1 MKKTAKILVS
11 LLLVVCLALTFVLV
25 ACNDDETPKGEENA
39 LATSLKVAIKNY
51 IASDAFAEAKLKATT
66 QDRVPIIY
74 SRYLDA
80 NVYTES
86 DANTFKTNLGLI
98 DSVIQDNAL
107 SDALYDADDCPLYT
121 KSSYTYNGVVY
132 ESKNGWQSI
141 VDYVYSWS
149 LMYNQYKQYLSK
161 NGQSDTSYD
170 KYVQII
176 KNYLSKVD
184 SSATY
189 YGTAY
194 GYDKATS
201 AVLTLANLGIDAK
214 EGAPTS
220 YDFVLSYYDKNDED
234 EYYKYLGNPNW
245 IGFSGRPLAAGS
257 LMRAEEKYSL
267 TYEKTMQGIYPYDDS
282 KTDANYNYNINDM
295 INLDRLYD
303 DYGKEIIS
311 DYDSLG
317 DSRYGILYGYI
328 NSIDM
333 SAYVKTTD
341 NSTKYDIIGKWIATL
356 TVDENGNYVLADS
369 VDMAVAIAYVAYSQG
384 VTAPTPVG
392 AFTASVPCIEL

>member
-1 MKKTAKILVS
+1 MKKTAKIVT

-25 ACNDDETPKGEENA
+25 ACNDDETPKAEENA

-51 IASDAFAEAKLKATT
+51 IASDDFAETKLKATT
-66 QDRVPIIY
+66 QDRVPITY

-80 NVYTES
+80 NVYSDS
-86 DANTFKTNLGLI
+86 DANSFKTNLSLI
-98 DSVIQDNAL
+98 DSVIQDDAL
-107 SDALYDADDCPLYT
+107 SDALYDADNCPLYT
-121 KSSYTYNGVVY
+121 KSSYTYDGVVY
-132 ESKNGWQSI
+132 ESKSGWQSI

-149 LMYNQYKQYLSK
+149 LMYNQYKQYLLKSGK
-161 NGQSDTSYD
+161 SDSSFD

-176 KNYLSKVD
+176 KTYLSTVD
-184 SSATY
+184 SSEKY

-201 AVLTLANLGIDAK
+201 TVLTLANLGIDAK
-214 EGAPTS
+214 ECAPTS
-220 YDFVLSYYDKNDED
+220 YDFILSYYDKNIEG

-245 IGFSGRPLAAGS
+245 IGFSGRPLVAGS
-257 LMRAEEKYSL
+257 LMKAEEKYSL

-282 KTDANYNYNINDM
+282 KTDENFNYNIDDM

-303 DYGKEIIS
+303 DYGKKIIS

-328 NSIDM
+328 NGIDM
-333 SAYVKTTD
+333 SAYVKSTD
-341 NSTKYDIIGKWIATL
+341 DNTKYDVIGKWIATL
-356 TVDENGNYVLADS
+356 AIDKDGNYVLADS
-369 VDMAVAIAYVAYSQG
+369 VDMSVAIAYVAFSQG

-392 AFTASVPCIEL
+392 TFTTSTPCIKL

>member
-1 MKKTAKILVS
+1 MKKTAKIVT

-39 LATSLKVAIKNY
+39 LAARLKVAIKNY
-51 IASDAFAEAKLKATT
+51 IDSDDFAEAKLKATT
-66 QDRVPIIY
+66 QDRVPIMY
-74 SRYLDA
+74 SRYLDS
-80 NVYTES
+80 NVYSES
-86 DANTFKTNLGLI
+86 DANLFKTNLALI
-98 DSVIQDNAL
+98 DSVIQDDTL
-107 SDALYDADDCPLYT
+107 SDALYDADNCPLYT
-121 KSSYTYNGVVY
+121 KSSYTYDGVVY
-132 ESKNGWQSI
+132 ESKSGWQSI

-149 LMYNQYKQYLSK
+149 LMYNQYKQYLPKSGK
-161 NGQSDTSYD
+161 SDSSFD

-176 KNYLSKVD
+176 KTYLSTVD
-184 SSATY
+184 SSEKY

-201 AVLTLANLGIDAK
+201 TVLTLANLDIDAK
-214 EGAPTS
+214 ECAPTS
-220 YDFVLSYYDKNDED
+220 FDFVLSYYDKNDEG

-267 TYEKTMQGIYPYDDS
+267 AYEKTMQGIYPYDDS
-282 KTDANYNYNINDM
+282 KTDANYNYNIDDM
-295 INLDRLYD
+295 INLDRLFD

-311 DYDSLG
+311 DYNSLG

-328 NSIDM
+328 NGIDM
-333 SAYVKTTD
+333 SAYVKSTD
-341 NSTKYDIIGKWIATL
+341 DTTKYDIIGKWVATL

-392 AFTASVPCIEL
+392 AFTTSTACVEL

>member
-11 LLLVVCLALTFVLV
+11 LLVVCLALTFVLV

-39 LATSLKVAIKNY
+39 LAARLKVAIKNY
-51 IASDAFAEAKLKATT
+51 IDSDDFAEAKLKATT
-66 QDRVPIIY
+66 QDRVPIMY
-74 SRYLDA
+74 SRYLDS
-80 NVYTES
+80 NVYSES
-86 DANTFKTNLGLI
+86 DANLFKTNLALI
-98 DSVIQDNAL
+98 DSVIQDGAL
-107 SDALYDADDCPLYT
+107 SDALYDADNCPLYT
-121 KSSYTYNGVVY
+121 KSSYTYDGVVY
-132 ESKNGWQSI
+132 ESKSGWQSI

-161 NGQSDTSYD
+161 SGKSDSSFD

-176 KNYLSKVD
+176 KTYLSTVD
-184 SSATY
+184 SSEKY

-201 AVLTLANLGIDAK
+201 TVLTLANLDIDAK
-214 EGAPTS
+214 ECAPTS
-220 YDFVLSYYDKNDED
+220 FDFVLSYYDKNDEG

-267 TYEKTMQGIYPYDDS
+267 AYEKTMQGIYPYDDS
-282 KTDANYNYNINDM
+282 KTDANYNYNIDDM
-295 INLDRLYD
+295 INLDRLFD

-311 DYDSLG
+311 DYNSLG

-328 NSIDM
+328 NGIDM
-333 SAYVKTTD
+333 SAYVKSTD
-341 NSTKYDIIGKWIATL
+341 DTTKYDIIGKWVATL

-392 AFTASVPCIEL
+392 AFTTSTACVEL

>member
-1 MKKTAKILVS
+1 MKKTAKIVA

-25 ACNDDETPKGEENA
+25 ACNDDETPKGEENS
-39 LATSLKVAIKNY
+39 LATSLKVAIKDY

-66 QDRVPIIY
+66 QDRVPIMY

-80 NVYTES
+80 NVYTEN

-161 NGQSDTSYD
+161 NGLSDTSYD

-176 KNYLSKVD
+176 KTYLSTVD

-201 AVLTLANLGIDAK
+201 TILTLANLGIDAK
-214 EGAPTS
+214 ECVPTS
-220 YDFVLSYYDKNDED
+220 YDFVLSYYDKNEEG

-245 IGFSGRPLAAGS
+245 IGFSGRPLVAGS

-267 TYEKTMQGIYPYDDS
+267 TYEKTMQGIYPYDES
-282 KTDANYNYNINDM
+282 KTDANYNYNIDDM

-311 DYDSLG
+311 DYNSLG

-328 NSIDM
+328 NGIDM
-333 SAYVKTTD
+333 SAYVKSTD
-341 NSTKYDIIGKWIATL
+341 DTAKYNIIGKWIATL

-369 VDMAVAIAYVAYSQG
+369 VDLAVAIAYVAYSQG
-384 VTAPTPVG
+384 VAAPTPVG

>member
-1 MKKTAKILVS
+1 MKKTAKIVT

-39 LATSLKVAIKNY
+39 LAARLKVAIKNY
-51 IASDAFAEAKLKATT
+51 IDSDDFAEAKLKATT
-66 QDRVPIIY
+66 QDRVPIMY
-74 SRYLDA
+74 SRYLDS
-80 NVYTES
+80 NVYSES
-86 DANTFKTNLGLI
+86 DANLFKTNLALI
-98 DSVIQDNAL
+98 DSVIQDDAL
-107 SDALYDADDCPLYT
+107 SDALYDADNCPLYT
-121 KSSYTYNGVVY
+121 KSSYTYDGVVY
-132 ESKNGWQSI
+132 ESKSGWQSI

-149 LMYNQYKQYLSK
+149 LMYNQYKQYLPKSGK
-161 NGQSDTSYD
+161 SDSSFD

-176 KNYLSKVD
+176 KTYLSTVD
-184 SSATY
+184 SSEKY

-201 AVLTLANLGIDAK
+201 TVLTLANLDIDAK
-214 EGAPTS
+214 ECAPTS
-220 YDFVLSYYDKNDED
+220 FDFVLSYYDKNDEG

-267 TYEKTMQGIYPYDDS
+267 AYEKTMQGIYPYDDS
-282 KTDANYNYNINDM
+282 KTDANYNYNIDDM
-295 INLDRLYD
+295 INLDRLFD

-311 DYDSLG
+311 DYNSLG

-328 NSIDM
+328 NGIDM
-333 SAYVKTTD
+333 SAYVKSTD
-341 NSTKYDIIGKWIATL
+341 DTTKYDIIGKWVATL

-392 AFTASVPCIEL
+392 AFTTSTACVEL